1 MQLGSRGVWTM
12 LCRSDHRD
20 CVPPTPRCRKKICNL
35 EFFLFEKLIHLVG
48 VFCFPLYMESIFDM
62 ASDTNSTC
70 EKQAWNNKTLNHTK
84 NYSFV
89 GDNVRVA
96 ILRLNLIV
104 EYSTIKSTVFLI
116 KVDGEVVKVDLGSRE
131 VIMGFVHAIV
141 TLYSDCLIAI
151 LSATL
156 ARDLT

>member
-1 MQLGSRGVWTM
+1 MGG
-12 LCRSDHRD
+12 
-20 CVPPTPRCRKKICNL
+20 
-35 EFFLFEKLIHLVG
+35 
-48 VFCFPLYMESIFDM
+48 
-62 ASDTNSTC
+62 
-70 EKQAWNNKTLNHTK
+70 
-84 NYSFV
+84 
-89 GDNVRVA
+89 NVRVA
-96 ILRLNLIV
+96 LLRSNLVV
-104 EYSTIKSTVFLI
+104 EYSTIKCTVFLI

>member
-1 MQLGSRGVWTM
+1 MN
-12 LCRSDHRD
+12 H
-20 CVPPTPRCRKKICNL
+20 KK
-35 EFFLFEKLIHLVG
+35 
-48 VFCFPLYMESIFDM
+48 
-62 ASDTNSTC
+62 
-70 EKQAWNNKTLNHTK
+70 NNF
-84 NYSFV
+84 FV

-96 ILRLNLIV
+96 LLRSNLVV
-104 EYSTIKSTVFLI
+104 EYSAIKCAVFLI

-131 VIMGFVHAIV
+131 VIMGFLYAIG